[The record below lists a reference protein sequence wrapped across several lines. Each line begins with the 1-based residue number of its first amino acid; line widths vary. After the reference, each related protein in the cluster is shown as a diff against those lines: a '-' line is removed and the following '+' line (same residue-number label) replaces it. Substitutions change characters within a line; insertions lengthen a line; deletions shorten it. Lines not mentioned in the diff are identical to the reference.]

1 MLAQGNLDADL
12 LDGSVGR
19 PERRFRRRG
28 PPQEGT
34 DMFGIG
40 LREFLLIA
48 FILVLVFGL
57 RFWMRVGNRLVRMI
71 RDRFNP
77 D

>member
-1 MLAQGNLDADL
+1 
-12 LDGSVGR
+12 
-19 PERRFRRRG
+19 
-28 PPQEGT
+28 
-34 DMFGIG
+34 MFGIG

-57 RFWMRVGNRLVRMI
+57 QFWVRLGHRLARMI
-71 RDRFNP
+71 RDRFNL

>member
-1 MLAQGNLDADL
+1 
-12 LDGSVGR
+12 
-19 PERRFRRRG
+19 
-28 PPQEGT
+28 
-34 DMFGIG
+34 MFGIG